1 MAWEMKREVDRRADV
16 RKVILVKKGIVNQWV
31 LTSEINGTDQVS
43 EITYKMKSVSSI
55 GKKSM

>member
-1 MAWEMKREVDRRADV
+1 MAWEMKRKVDRRADV
-16 RKVILVKKGIVNQWV
+16 RKVILVKKGIVNQRV

-55 GKKSM
+55 